1 MENSLPKMKVDLR
14 EQPSVK
20 CEKCESLFF
29 EEVTMIKKV
38 SKLLTGSAED
48 TTVPFPIYKCDECG
62 HINKGFNPF
71 EDTEETNLTLN
82 D

>member
-48 TTVPFPIYKCDECG
+48 TIVPFPTYMCNECG
-62 HINKGFNPF
+62 HVNEDF
-71 EDTEETNLTLN
+71 ELFID
-82 D
+82 

>member
-1 MENSLPKMKVDLR
+1 MKVDLR

-29 EEVTMIKKV
+29 KEVTMIKKV

-48 TTVPFPIYKCDECG
+48 TIVPFPTYRCDDCNHVNEEFK
-62 HINKGFNPF
+62 IF
-71 EDTEETNLTLN
+71 E
-82 D
+82 